1 MIVVIDI
8 KVCLP
13 GEANQWVNLRSY
25 DPIITN
31 DDDDDDVQDVIK
43 MATGGVQSYYTTTL

>member
-1 MIVVIDI
+1 MIDVMDV

-25 DPIITN
+25 DPININ
-31 DDDDDDVQDVIK
+31 DDDDDVQDVIK
-43 MATGGVQSYYTTTL
+43 MATGGVQ

>member
-1 MIVVIDI
+1 MIDVMDV

-31 DDDDDDVQDVIK
+31 DDDDDVQDVIK
-43 MATGGVQSYYTTTL
+43 MATGGVQ

>member
-1 MIVVIDI
+1 MMVVIVV
-8 KVCLP
+8 KVCVP
-13 GEANQWVNLRSY
+13 GEANQWVDPRSY

-31 DDDDDDVQDVIK
+31 DDDDDVQDVIK